1 MNASSPA
8 DTDIRQHILDVA
20 KPLIL
25 CKGFT
30 AVGLTELLAAAQVP
44 KGSFYHYF
52 ASKEAFGEALLS
64 SYFSSHLAQLDDMFA
79 RPAPA
84 AQRLMSYFDYWLAAQ
99 AGADPAAKC
108 LAVKLSAEV
117 SDLSESMRKVLEQG
131 TQGITRRLAD
141 CIAAGKADGSLPVA
155 QDAAALAMTLYQTWL
170 GASLM
175 EKITR
180 SRAPLENAMASTRA
194 LLKTA

>member
-1 MNASSPA
+1 MNA

-79 RPAPA
+79 RPVPA
-84 AQRLMSYFDYWLAAQ
+84 AQRLMSYFEYWLAAQ
-99 AGADPAAKC
+99 AGDDPAAKC

-117 SDLSESMRKVLEQG
+117 SDLSESMRKVLDQG
-131 TQGITRRLAD
+131 TRGITQRLEA
-141 CIAAGKADGSLPVA
+141 CIAAGQADGSLPVA
-155 QDAAALAMTLYQTWL
+155 QDAGALAMTLYQTWL

-175 EKITR
+175 EKISR
-180 SRAPLENAMASTRA
+180 SRAPLENAMAGTRA
-194 LLKTA
+194 LLKAV